1 MWLLRKRQRSL
12 SIPRPRSDLPKRA
25 HAIEHHIE
33 QVLGMIHARSIALSD
48 LSEVGK
54 PQGRQLNPTEQM
66 IAAVGED
73 AHQIALA
80 VEALLEAL
88 RYQRNR
94 HRRRV
99 GAILVL
105 MIPVL
110 LIGMLLGAS
119 YGIEEGRSRERYD
132 AQFKTLPM
140 LPEEG
145 RLR

>member
-1 MWLLRKRQRSL
+1 VAFAEKATL
-12 SIPRPRSDLPKRA
+12 IIHPRPRSDLPKRA

-88 RYQRNR
+88 RYQGLSSNGTETYIRRGFR
-94 HRRRV
+94 HRRC
-99 GAILVL
+99 
-105 MIPVL
+105 P
-110 LIGMLLGAS
+110 
-119 YGIEEGRSRERYD
+119 
-132 AQFKTLPM
+132 
-140 LPEEG
+140 
-145 RLR
+145 